1 MTELS
6 KKLARIC
13 GIFFKVRLFLPLNI
27 LICLYN
33 SLFSSFLQCGILV
46 WGSTHET
53 HINPVFLLQKRVIR
67 AISFEH
73 FASSSTPIF
82 FNLKILKLH
91 DLFKLK
97 LLIFVYEC
105 VNKTSPSCFHSLLP
119 LAGAVHQYGTQ
130 QVGKHDIYIT
140 RKNTLQYGLRSV
152 CYFGAECWNT
162 IPMYIKSSP
171 TVCSFRQQLKTF
183 LLNNYQL

>member
-6 KKLARIC
+6 KKRARNC

-33 SLFSSFLQCGILV
+33 SLFSSFLQYGILV
-46 WGSTHET
+46 WGLTHET
-53 HINPVFLLQKRVIR
+53 HINPVILLQKRVVR

-73 FASSSTPIF
+73 FTSSSTPIF

-97 LLIFVYEC
+97 LLSFAYDC
-105 VNKTSPSCFHSLLP
+105 VNKTSPSCFHSLFP
-119 LAGAVHQYGTQ
+119 LAGSFHQYGTR

-152 CYFGAECWNT
+152 RYFGAECWNT
-162 IPMYIKSSP
+162 ITMHIKSSP